1 MAYPRFLVSR
11 FMLRNA
17 VEFAAIFAL
26 WAGELWLI
34 DIKFAPP
41 RQLTALI
48 FAIAVAKTLFFGLE
62 NVRQLREAC
71 ESDVPYHRFLAL
83 MVVNFW
89 QIIVA
94 FGLDFHALAQ
104 LDADGFA
111 GVRTDLEGAA
121 LVFEF
126 FYFSALNFMF
136 FGFGDIT
143 PQTFAPKVLT
153 LTEITLAFVTVIF
166 VLSDFIGLKESLR
179 GRDERGRSRA
189 DL

>member
-1 MAYPRFLVSR
+1 
-11 FMLRNA
+11 MLRNLA
-17 VEFAAIFAL
+17 EFAAIFAL

-34 DIKFAPP
+34 DRKAASPN
-41 RQLTALI
+41 QLTAIILVVA
-48 FAIAVAKTLFFGLE
+48 FAKTLFFGLE
-62 NVRQLREAC
+62 NVRQLREAT
-71 ESDVPYHRFLAL
+71 ERDVPYHRFLIL

-94 FGLDFHALAQ
+94 FGLDFHALAR
-104 LDADGFA
+104 LDAGEFD
-111 GVRTDLEGAA
+111 GVRADLTGAA

-143 PQTFAPKVLT
+143 PQTFVTKLLT
-153 LTEITLAFVTVIF
+153 LSEITLAFVTVIF

-179 GRDERGRSRA
+179 GRETADRRA
-189 DL
+189 KS